1 MVVRSRARIN
11 PVGSLRA
18 GASTVSSS
26 IIDEFATA
34 RDRIADQC
42 GLECTEHQLG
52 EKSRKELVIAIVPA
66 GWKLGLNRIKV
77 ASISDYR
84 LV

>member
-18 GASTVSSS
+18 AASTVSSS
-26 IIDEFATA
+26 IIDEFAIA

-52 EKSRKELVIAIVPA
+52 EKSGKELVIAIVPA
-66 GWKLGLNRIKV
+66 GWKLRLNRIKV